1 MFKTKTEHTNE
12 SHTEIERRVERK
24 GSLEPYYIANATNPS
39 QQILSEEEERGL
51 YSLRP
56 VQQIINTFINDLDE
70 LKPVFDLQY
79 RCRYPEVEHVTD
91 LKPNEVPGMLERL
104 SLYRILES
112 HFYERIII
120 CQRCSS
126 ANLAPKYL
134 CARCKS
140 ANISKHQTIEHISC
154 GYVAMEDEFILNNE
168 INHIICPRCNV
179 SLRPNSTDLNINDE
193 GWFLCDDCSKRS
205 REPVIMYACRQCNRM
220 MYVGDVSFVNLQSYT
235 LSKAIDMNSI
245 VLIEPLRDA
254 LVKLNYQIES
264 PGVIVGQS
272 KTQYK
277 FDIVAHKKDNNGN
290 NISTLVL
297 DVVYSNVIVTE
308 SHLNKLFCA
317 IFDTKVDHSVMVAVP
332 EVTDTS
338 RRLAEQY
345 GITLI
350 VGNDIRD
357 ISEKLKTVAIN
368 NDKNTN
374 NKNNNKNMQQ

>member
-1 MFKTKTEHTNE
+1 
-12 SHTEIERRVERK
+12 
-24 GSLEPYYIANATNPS
+24 
-39 QQILSEEEERGL
+39 
-51 YSLRP
+51 
-56 VQQIINTFINDLDE
+56 
-70 LKPVFDLQY
+70 
-79 RCRYPEVEHVTD
+79 
-91 LKPNEVPGMLERL
+91 
-104 SLYRILES
+104 
-112 HFYERIII
+112 
-120 CQRCSS
+120 
-126 ANLAPKYL
+126 
-134 CARCKS
+134 
-140 ANISKHQTIEHISC
+140 
-154 GYVAMEDEFILNNE
+154 
-168 INHIICPRCNV
+168 
-179 SLRPNSTDLNINDE
+179 
-193 GWFLCDDCSKRS
+193 
-205 REPVIMYACRQCNRM
+205 